1 LASRSSSRPPST
13 AEAPAGAAFGWQR
26 SSTGQTRA
34 LLAVVLV
41 IATTGLAYELTLGA
55 LASYYLGDTV
65 TVFSLV
71 VGAYLSALGLG
82 AYLSRFVSDRLSV
95 VFVDV
100 QLSVAVLGG
109 LSVPAAMLSY
119 AQTAFFPIFLLGLV
133 LALGTLVGVE
143 LPLLLRLLEQRLS
156 FRELVAKAL
165 GVDYVGA
172 LLGSIGFSLLLLP
185 GIGLVRTSLL
195 LGMLDAL
202 SAFASCLVLRGTDPS
217 AAPALAR
224 RRIGALVVLVA
235 LAVCFCFGSRIT
247 DLADSASFRGRVM
260 HAESSRFQRIVL
272 TRVGEHTELYL
283 NGHLQF
289 SSLDEAR
296 YHELLVHPAMSA
308 ARARARVLIGGGGDG
323 LALREVLRY
332 PDVEH
337 VTLIDLDQ
345 RVTELGRRHPALS
358 ALNEHAFED
367 ARVKVRNQD
376 AFKELRENR
385 ARFDVVILDFPD
397 PSSYAVGKLFS
408 LELYRALAERLTTGG
423 VAVVQA
429 TSPLF
434 ARASYW
440 TIVNTLEAAGL
451 EALPYHAFMPSFG
464 EWGFVLA
471 APHKLIP
478 PALAAPAG
486 LRFLTP
492 QLLAESFAFPRD
504 MARVEAPVNR
514 LDNQALVSRYVKEW
528 GRWDAW

>member
-1 LASRSSSRPPST
+1 M
-13 AEAPAGAAFGWQR
+13 
-26 SSTGQTRA
+26 
-34 LLAVVLV
+34 VLV

-82 AYLSRFVSDRLSV
+82 AYLSRFVGERLGV

-100 QLSVAVLGG
+100 QLSVALLGG
-109 LSVPAAMLSY
+109 LSVLAAMASY
-119 AQTAFFPIFLLGLV
+119 AFTAFFPVFLLGLV
-133 LALGTLVGVE
+133 LTLGTLVGVE
-143 LPLLLRLLEQRLS
+143 LPLLLRLLEERLS

-185 GIGLVRTSLL
+185 GVGLVRTSLL
-195 LGMLDAL
+195 LGMLDSV
-202 SAFASCLVLRGTDPS
+202 SAFASCIVLEGNDPRATS
-217 AAPALAR
+217 ALR
-224 RRIGALVVLVA
+224 RRRVVA
-235 LAVCFCFGSRIT
+235 LGVFALLGVLFGFGPRLS
-247 DLADSASFRGRVM
+247 DLADAASFRGRVL

-272 TRVGEHTELYL
+272 TQVGDHTELYL

-296 YHELLVHPAMSA
+296 YHELLVHPAMA
-308 ARARARVLIGGGGDG
+308 AAAARARVLIGGGGDG

-332 PDVEH
+332 PDVQR
-337 VTLIDLDQ
+337 VTLVDLDQ
-345 RVTELGRRHPALS
+345 RMTELARRHPKLMQ
-358 ALNEHAFED
+358 LNEHALD
-367 ARVKVRNQD
+367 NPRVRVENRD
-376 AFKELRENR
+376 AFRQLQESRDT
-385 ARFDVVILDFPD
+385 FDVVILDFPD

-408 LELYRALAERLTTGG
+408 LELYRALGERLAPGG

-434 ARASYW
+434 ARGSYW
-440 TIVNTLEAAGL
+440 TVVHTLEAAGL
-451 EALPYHAFMPSFG
+451 RVLPYHAFVPSFG

-471 APHKLIP
+471 ARHT
-478 PALAAPAG
+478 LARPTLVAPAG
-486 LRFLTP
+486 LRYLTP
-492 QLLAESFAFPRD
+492 ALLAESFTFPRD
-504 MARVEAPVNR
+504 MARLDTPINR

>member
-1 LASRSSSRPPST
+1 M
-13 AEAPAGAAFGWQR
+13 
-26 SSTGQTRA
+26 
-34 LLAVVLV
+34 LAVVLV

-55 LASYYLGDTV
+55 VASYYLGDTV

-82 AYLSRFVSDRLSV
+82 AYLSRFVGERLGV

-100 QLSVAVLGG
+100 QLSVAILGG

-119 AQTAFFPIFLLGLV
+119 AYTAFFPIFLLGLV
-133 LALGTLVGVE
+133 LVLGTLVGVE
-143 LPLLLRLLEQRLS
+143 LPLLLRLLEERLS

-172 LLGSIGFSLLLLP
+172 LLGSVGFSLLLLP
-185 GIGLVRTSLL
+185 GVGLVRTSLL
-195 LGMLDAL
+195 LGMLDAA
-202 SAFASCLVLRGTDPS
+202 SAFASCLLLGATDAS
-217 AAPALAR
+217 TALALKR
-224 RRIGALVVLVA
+224 RRIGALA
-235 LAVCFCFGSRIT
+235 LLALLASLSCYGARIT
-247 DLADSASFRGRVM
+247 ELADAASFRGRVI

-272 TRVGEHTELYL
+272 TQVGEHIELYL

-308 ARARARVLIGGGGDG
+308 ASGRGRVLIGGGGDG

-332 PDVEH
+332 PDVRE
-337 VTLIDLDQ
+337 VTLVDLDQ
-345 RVTELGRRHPALS
+345 RVTELGRHHPQLV
-358 ALNEHAFED
+358 ALNRHAFDD
-367 ARVKVRNQD
+367 ARVQVQNQD
-376 AFKELRENR
+376 AFKVLRESHDD
-385 ARFDVVILDFPD
+385 FDAVVLDFPD
-397 PSSYAVGKLFS
+397 PSSYGVGKLFS
-408 LELYRALAERLTTGG
+408 LELYRALARRLAPGG

-434 ARASYW
+434 SRGAYW
-440 TIVNTLEAAGL
+440 TIVRTLEAAGL
-451 EALPYHAFMPSFG
+451 STLPYHSFVPSFG

-471 APHKLIP
+471 ARRKLDVP
-478 PALAAPAG
+478 TLAAPPG
-486 LRFLTP
+486 VRFLTP
-492 QLLAESFAFPRD
+492 ELLAESFAFPRD
-504 MARVEAPVNR
+504 MARLEAPVNR

>member
-1 LASRSSSRPPST
+1 
-13 AEAPAGAAFGWQR
+13 
-26 SSTGQTRA
+26 
-34 LLAVVLV
+34 LV

-82 AYLSRFVSDRLSV
+82 AYLSRFVSEHLSV

-119 AQTAFFPIFLLGLV
+119 AETAFFPIFLLGLV

-143 LPLLLRLLEQRLS
+143 LPLLLRLLEERLS

-165 GVDYVGA
+165 GVDYIGA

-202 SAFASCLVLRGTDPS
+202 SAFASCLVLRDSDPT
-217 AAPALAR
+217 AAAALAR
-224 RRIGALVVLVA
+224 RRVGALGVLVA
-235 LAVCFCFGSRIT
+235 LGTLFAFGARLT
-247 DLADSASFRGRVM
+247 DLADATSFRGRVI
-260 HAESSRFQRIVL
+260 HAESSRVQRIVL
-272 TRVGEHTELYL
+272 TQTGAHTELYL

-289 SSLDEAR
+289 SSRDEAR

-308 ARARARVLIGGGGDG
+308 ATGRARVLIGGGGDG

-332 PDVEH
+332 ADVRH
-337 VTLIDLDQ
+337 VTLVDLD
-345 RVTELGRRHPALS
+345 RRMTELGRYHPALS
-358 ALNEHAFED
+358 ALNQRAFED
-367 ARVKVRNQD
+367 ARVRVRNQD
-376 AFKELRENR
+376 AFKDLRESNE
-385 ARFDVVILDFPD
+385 RFDVVILDFPD
-397 PSSYAVGKLFS
+397 PSSYGVGKLFS
-408 LELYRALAERLTTGG
+408 LELYRALSERLTAGG
-423 VAVVQA
+423 VAAVQA

-434 ARASYW
+434 SRGSYW
-440 TIVNTLEAAGL
+440 TIVRTLEAAGL
-451 EALPYHAFMPSFG
+451 EALPYHAFVPSFG

-471 APHKLIP
+471 ARHELER
-478 PALAAPAG
+478 PALMAPSG
-486 LRFLTP
+486 LSFLTP
-492 QLLAESFAFPRD
+492 QLLAESFAFPAD
-504 MARVEAPVNR
+504 MARVDAPVNR

>member
-1 LASRSSSRPPST
+1 M
-13 AEAPAGAAFGWQR
+13 
-26 SSTGQTRA
+26 
-34 LLAVVLV
+34 LV

-82 AYLSRFVSDRLSV
+82 AYLSRFVGERLGI

-100 QLSVAVLGG
+100 QLSVALVGG
-109 LSVPAAMLSY
+109 LSVLAAMASY
-119 AQTAFFPIFLLGLV
+119 AFTAFFPIFLLGLV
-133 LALGTLVGVE
+133 LTLGTLVGVE
-143 LPLLLRLLEQRLS
+143 LPLLLRLLEERLS

-185 GIGLVRTSLL
+185 GVGLVRTSLL
-195 LGMLDAL
+195 LGMLDSL
-202 SAFASCLVLRGTDPS
+202 SAFASCVVLQSSDPS
-217 AAPALAR
+217 TTRALGR
-224 RRIGALVVLVA
+224 RRIMAACVFAL
-235 LAVCFCFGSRIT
+235 LAVLFGFGSRLS
-247 DLADSASFRGRVM
+247 DLADNASFRGRVI
-260 HAESSRFQRIVL
+260 HAETSRFQRIVL
-272 TRVGEHTELYL
+272 TEVGEHIELYL

-308 ARARARVLIGGGGDG
+308 AKSRRRVLIGGGGDG

-332 PDVEH
+332 PEVEH
-337 VTLIDLDQ
+337 VTLVDLDQ
-345 RVTELGRRHPALS
+345 RMTELARRHPKLAR
-358 ALNEHAFED
+358 LNEHALESP
-367 ARVKVRNQD
+367 RVRVENRD
-376 AFKELRENR
+376 AFQRLRESR
-385 ARFDVVILDFPD
+385 DTFDVVILDFPD

-408 LELYRALAERLTTGG
+408 LELYRALAERLAPSG

-434 ARASYW
+434 SRGSYW
-440 TIVNTLEAAGL
+440 TVVHTLEAAGL
-451 EALPYHAFMPSFG
+451 SALPYHTFVPSFG

-471 APHKLIP
+471 THHALDA
-478 PALAAPAG
+478 PALRTTDNLH

-492 QLLAESFAFPRD
+492 RLLAESFDFPRD
-504 MARVEAPVNR
+504 MARVDTPINR

>member
-1 LASRSSSRPPST
+1 
-13 AEAPAGAAFGWQR
+13 
-26 SSTGQTRA
+26 
-34 LLAVVLV
+34 LAVVLV

-82 AYLSRFVSDRLSV
+82 AYLSRFVGERLGV

-100 QLSVAVLGG
+100 QLSVAVVGG
-109 LSVPAAMLSY
+109 LSVLAAMASY
-119 AQTAFFPIFLLGLV
+119 AFTAFFPIFLLSLV
-133 LALGTLVGVE
+133 LTLGTLVGVE
-143 LPLLLRLLEQRLS
+143 LPLLLRLLEERLS

-185 GIGLVRTSLL
+185 GVGLVRTSLL
-195 LGMLDAL
+195 LGMLDSVSAL
-202 SAFASCLVLRGTDPS
+202 ASCIVLAGNDPS
-217 AAPALAR
+217 ATRALRKR
-224 RRIGALVVLVA
+224 RVMA
-235 LAVCFCFGSRIT
+235 LAVFLTLGVLFGFGPRLSE
-247 DLADSASFRGRVM
+247 LADAATFRGRVV
-260 HAESSRFQRIVL
+260 HAETSRFQRIVL
-272 TRVGEHTELYL
+272 TEVGDHTELYL

-296 YHELLVHPAMSA
+296 YHELLVHPAMA
-308 ARARARVLIGGGGDG
+308 ASTARARVLIGGGGDG

-332 PDVEH
+332 PEVQR
-337 VTLIDLDQ
+337 VTLVDLDQ
-345 RVTELGRRHPALS
+345 RMTDLARSHPRLTRLNQRAL
-358 ALNEHAFED
+358 D
-367 ARVKVRNQD
+367 DPRVRVENRD
-376 AFKELRENR
+376 AFRRLHEGHD
-385 ARFDVVILDFPD
+385 AFDVVILDFPD

-408 LELYRALAERLTTGG
+408 LELYRALGARLAPGG

-434 ARASYW
+434 SRGSYW
-440 TIVNTLEAAGL
+440 TVVHTLEAAGL
-451 EALPYHAFMPSFG
+451 RALPYHTFVPSFG

-471 APHKLIP
+471 ARHSLVA
-478 PALAAPAG
+478 PALSAPPG

-492 QLLAESFAFPRD
+492 ALLAESFAFPRD
-504 MARVEAPVNR
+504 MARIDTPINR

>member
-1 LASRSSSRPPST
+1 MTPWKRSN
-13 AEAPAGAAFGWQR
+13 Q
-26 SSTGQTRA
+26 GQTRA

-82 AYLSRFVSDRLSV
+82 AYLSRFVGERLGV

-100 QLSVAVLGG
+100 QLSVALVGG
-109 LSVPAAMLSY
+109 LSVLAAMTSY
-119 AQTAFFPIFLLGLV
+119 AFTAFFPVFLLGLV
-133 LALGTLVGVE
+133 LTLGTLVGVE

-185 GIGLVRTSLL
+185 GVGLVRTSLL

-202 SAFASCLVLRGTDPS
+202 SAFASCVVLHGDDPS
-217 AAPALAR
+217 TTRALGR
-224 RRIGALVVLVA
+224 RRIAAVGVFAL
-235 LAVCFCFGSRIT
+235 LAVLFGFGSRLT
-247 DLADSASFRGRVM
+247 DLADAATFRGRVV
-260 HAESSRFQRIVL
+260 HAETSRFQRIVL
-272 TRVGEHTELYL
+272 TEVGEHVELYL

-308 ARARARVLIGGGGDG
+308 AKARSRVLIGGGGDG

-337 VTLIDLDQ
+337 VTLVDLDQ
-345 RVTELGRRHPALS
+345 RMTELGRNQPRLAR
-358 ALNEHAFED
+358 LNEHALESP
-367 ARVKVRNQD
+367 RVSVENRD
-376 AFKELRENR
+376 AFRRLRESR
-385 ARFDVVILDFPD
+385 DTFDVVILDFPD

-408 LELYRALAERLTTGG
+408 LELYRALAARLAPSG

-434 ARASYW
+434 SRGSYW
-440 TIVNTLEAAGL
+440 TVVHTLEAAGL
-451 EALPYHAFMPSFG
+451 SALPYHTFVPSFG

-471 APHKLIP
+471 THHALPR
-478 PALAAPAG
+478 PALGASECRRLR

-492 QLLAESFAFPRD
+492 ALLAESFAFPRD
-504 MARVEAPVNR
+504 MTRIDTAINR

>member
-1 LASRSSSRPPST
+1 M
-13 AEAPAGAAFGWQR
+13 
-26 SSTGQTRA
+26 
-34 LLAVVLV
+34 LV

-82 AYLSRFVSDRLSV
+82 AYLSRFIDSRLNVS
-95 VFVDV
+95 FVDV
-100 QLSVAVLGG
+100 QLSVALVGG

-119 AQTAFFPIFLLGLV
+119 AYTAFFPVFLLGLV
-133 LALGTLVGVE
+133 LTLGALVGIE
-143 LPLLLRLLEQRLS
+143 LPLLLRLLEERLS

-172 LLGSIGFSLLLLP
+172 LLGSVGFSLVLLP
-185 GIGLVRTSLL
+185 GIGLVRTSLV
-195 LGMLDAL
+195 LGMMDSV
-202 SAFASCLVLRGTDPS
+202 SAFASCVVLSGDS
-217 AAPALAR
+217 ADEARALWRRKLGAAFIFCLLGAGFALSEDISALAD
-224 RRIGALVVLVA
+224 AA
-235 LAVCFCFGSRIT
+235 N
-247 DLADSASFRGRVM
+247 FRGRVL

-272 TRVGEHTELYL
+272 TQAGERSDLYL

-289 SSLDEAR
+289 SSTDEER

-308 ARARARVLIGGGGDG
+308 AQRRARVLIGGGGDG

-332 PDVEH
+332 PEVIA
-337 VTLIDLDQ
+337 VTLVDLDR
-345 RVTELGRRHPALS
+345 RVTELARTHPTLTRLNQGAL
-358 ALNEHAFED
+358 ED
-367 ARVKVRNQD
+367 PRVRVENAD
-376 AFKELRENR
+376 AFQRIRTTTE
-385 ARFDVVILDFPD
+385 RFDVVILDFPD

-408 LELYRALAERLTTGG
+408 LELYRALAARLSPGG

-434 ARASYW
+434 ARGSYW
-440 TIVNTLEAAGL
+440 TVVRTLEAAGL
-451 EALPYHAFMPSFG
+451 HVLPYHGFVPSFG

-471 APHKLIP
+471 ARHPLPP
-478 PALAAPAG
+478 PALQAPAG
-486 LRFLTP
+486 LRFLSP
-492 QLLAESFAFPRD
+492 QLLAESFAFPPD
-504 MARVEAPVNR
+504 MARVPGPINR

>member
-1 LASRSSSRPPST
+1 
-13 AEAPAGAAFGWQR
+13 
-26 SSTGQTRA
+26 
-34 LLAVVLV
+34 VLV

-82 AYLSRFVSDRLSV
+82 AYLSRFVGERLGV

-100 QLSVAVLGG
+100 QLSVALVGG
-109 LSVPAAMLSY
+109 LSVLAAMASY
-119 AQTAFFPIFLLGLV
+119 AFTAFFPVFLLGLV
-133 LALGTLVGVE
+133 LTLGTLVGVE
-143 LPLLLRLLEQRLS
+143 LPLLLRLLEERLS

-185 GIGLVRTSLL
+185 GVGLVRTSLL
-195 LGMLDAL
+195 LGMLDSL
-202 SAFASCLVLRGTDPS
+202 SAFASCVVLKSNDAGATR
-217 AAPALAR
+217 ALR
-224 RRIGALVVLVA
+224 RRRVMALGLFALLGVL
-235 LAVCFCFGSRIT
+235 FGFGPRLT
-247 DLADSASFRGRVM
+247 DLADAASFRGRVL

-272 TRVGEHTELYL
+272 TQVGDHTELYL

-296 YHELLVHPAMSA
+296 YHELLVHPAMA
-308 ARARARVLIGGGGDG
+308 AAATRARVLIGGGGDG

-332 PDVEH
+332 PDVKR
-337 VTLIDLDQ
+337 VTLVDLDQ
-345 RVTELGRRHPALS
+345 RMTELARRHPKLTQLNRHALD
-358 ALNEHAFED
+358 NP
-367 ARVKVRNQD
+367 RVRVENRD
-376 AFKELRENR
+376 AFRQIQESRDS
-385 ARFDVVILDFPD
+385 FDVVILDFPD

-408 LELYRALAERLTTGG
+408 LELYRALGERLAPGG

-440 TIVNTLEAAGL
+440 TVVHTLEAAGL
-451 EALPYHAFMPSFG
+451 RVLPYHTFVPSFG

-471 APHKLIP
+471 ARQNLTIP
-478 PALAAPAG
+478 TLVTPAG
-486 LRFLTP
+486 LRYLTP
-492 QLLAESFAFPRD
+492 ALLAESFTFPRD
-504 MARVEAPVNR
+504 MARVDTPINR